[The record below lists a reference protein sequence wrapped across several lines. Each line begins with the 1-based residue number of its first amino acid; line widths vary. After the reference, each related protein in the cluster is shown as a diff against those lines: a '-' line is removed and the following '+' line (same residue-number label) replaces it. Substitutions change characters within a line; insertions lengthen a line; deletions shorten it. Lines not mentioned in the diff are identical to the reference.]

1 MGRKAHPMTC
11 NSLDR
16 EVLLLKPALAV
27 HGTQRLL
34 TGRDQVLVVTLPC
47 KVGYA

>member
-1 MGRKAHPMTC
+1 MT
-11 NSLDR
+11 S
-16 EVLLLKPALAV
+16 ALVFAMIRM

-34 TGRDQVLVVTLPC
+34 TGRNQVLVGTLPC